1 MTRTLPSIFRKCSK
15 ITEEY
20 RSFQEDPKKFR
31 SYTNESKYN
40 LRDKLDI
47 REIIDIFTSE
57 DMKNTPP
64 ESRMWFV
71 SIVRVVYLKVNAL
84 SEWIIGIYLH
94 EFPNNELEI

>member
-1 MTRTLPSIFRKCSK
+1 MFPS
-15 ITEEY
+15 Y
-20 RSFQEDPKKFR
+20 P
-31 SYTNESKYN
+31 NEFKYN

-47 REIIDIFTSE
+47 SEIIDIFTSE